1 MYSSYISHITAFFYI
16 MPIIT
21 VYRAEYIILYGLEEF
36 YNYMTIPY
44 QILMSRA
51 PVLSL

>member
-1 MYSSYISHITAFFYI
+1 

-21 VYRAEYIILYGLEEF
+21 VYRAEYIILYGLEV